1 MNSFEC
7 IQKDQKHVVL
17 NWIERV
23 QQWTPSE
30 RVLRAT
36 TLKETSESVHRFF
49 WRFKTCIVPGA
60 TDKDKKPYSN
70 TCTITTKA
78 YCKLDRAHYHGGGPP
93 SLFHFDCLVFL
104 FSSFY
109 FSRYFIISVSLSLRL
124 MSSRCLLKLVLFLA
138 FVFPSTR
145 HSSFSCLVLFF
156 CFLLLSC
163 LASVLSCF
171 TLWTFML

>member
-1 MNSFEC
+1 M
-7 IQKDQKHVVL
+7 H
-17 NWIERV
+17 
-23 QQWTPSE
+23 
-30 RVLRAT
+30 
-36 TLKETSESVHRFF
+36 
-49 WRFKTCIVPGA
+49 
-60 TDKDKKPYSN
+60 SN
-70 TCTITTKA
+70 HAGHGFPCVAAITTKA
-78 YCKLDRAHYHGGGPP
+78 YCKLDRAHHHGGGPP
-93 SLFHFDCLVFL
+93 SLFHVDCLVLL

-163 LASVLSCF
+163 LSLLFCLILPSGLSCLF
-171 TLWTFML
+171 NSILFMAHYSPSCNSASI